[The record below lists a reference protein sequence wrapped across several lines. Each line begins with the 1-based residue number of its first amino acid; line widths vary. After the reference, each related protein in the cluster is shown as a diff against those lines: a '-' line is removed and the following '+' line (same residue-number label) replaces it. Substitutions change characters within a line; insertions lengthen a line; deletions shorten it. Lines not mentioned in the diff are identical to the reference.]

1 MIKSLQ
7 KPLDFLLF
15 SNIFI
20 SLGAAAQG
28 LVTYHL
34 LNKPVNLA
42 IILFLFF
49 STILTYNFSILIQN
63 PKNPQLSTFRRVRW
77 IFSHYRLNVGITIL
91 STIAL
96 LIVFTVVSFKAQIL
110 VVLLGILS
118 MSYALPIFSF
128 KGKKLGL
135 RNIPGVKLFLIAS
148 VWALSS
154 VLLPILELRHTHQ
167 IEITTYNICILVVK
181 RFLFVVAI
189 TIPFDI
195 RDMFQDKVYGL
206 KTIATV
212 FGEKKALLACQLML
226 FSYLVLLFL
235 FRDNG
240 FNNDFFALSTTII
253 LSGWLIFK
261 SKWEKNEYYYFLY
274 LDGTLILQYLMLVV
288 FQFVF

>member
-1 MIKSLQ
+1 
-7 KPLDFLLF
+7 
-15 SNIFI
+15 
-20 SLGAAAQG
+20 
-28 LVTYHL
+28 
-34 LNKPVNLA
+34 
-42 IILFLFF
+42 
-49 STILTYNFSILIQN
+49 
-63 PKNPQLSTFRRVRW
+63 
-77 IFSHYRLNVGITIL
+77 
-91 STIAL
+91 
-96 LIVFTVVSFKAQIL
+96 
-110 VVLLGILS
+110 
-118 MSYALPIFSF
+118 
-128 KGKKLGL
+128 
-135 RNIPGVKLFLIAS
+135 
-148 VWALSS
+148 
-154 VLLPILELRHTHQ
+154 
-167 IEITTYNICILVVK
+167 
-181 RFLFVVAI
+181 VVAI